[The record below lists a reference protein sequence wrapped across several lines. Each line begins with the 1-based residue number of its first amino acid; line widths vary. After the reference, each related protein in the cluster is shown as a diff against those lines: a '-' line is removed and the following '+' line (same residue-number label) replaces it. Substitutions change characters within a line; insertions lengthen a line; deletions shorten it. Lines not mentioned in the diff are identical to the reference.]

1 MNKKGR
7 FVLQRQAH
15 SSLTWRTVL
24 RLDSKE
30 AASMRFL
37 AHSTQIKPGC
47 SLRLIDEWEDL
58 ILAKHAAPVHAVG

>member
-1 MNKKGR
+1 
-7 FVLQRQAH
+7 
-15 SSLTWRTVL
+15 
-24 RLDSKE
+24 
-30 AASMRFL
+30 MRFL